1 MTASLRF
8 CGTWPI
14 SQQEVNSVVS
24 LLTLVTRSF
33 MHTYSGTPPM
43 PGAFTGYNLAT
54 ASLICSSDSGLF
66 SSSLTH

>member
-8 CGTWPI
+8 CGTSPI
-14 SQQEVNSVVS
+14 SQQEVNRVVS

-33 MHTYSGTPPM
+33 THISSGTPPM
-43 PGAFTGYNLAT
+43 PGAFIGYNLVT
-54 ASLICSSDSGLF
+54 AALICSSVGGLL